1 MLGSV
6 SEGLKNNSV
15 QSQLTDFARIV
26 NARLSEL
33 LPPVNRIPA
42 ELHQAI
48 RYSCLAPGKRLR
60 PALTLACC
68 DSVGGI
74 KNQALDAACAIE
86 MIHAFSLIHDDL
98 PAIDNDDLR
107 RGRPTCHIQFGEGIA
122 ILAGDALFSL
132 AFECIAECSD
142 DPKKIVQ
149 VLKVLTHASG
159 SDGLVGGE
167 TVDIQSEGKHID
179 KETLDYIHSRK
190 TGALIKASCEVGG
203 ILGGATQEEIRILG
217 LYGEKVG
224 LAFQIADDVL
234 NETSTPEQLGKSAGS
249 DRERMKATYPA
260 MYGLEE
266 SRSKALSLAAESGD
280 LVKNFANSAFLQ
292 QIAMFSVERLS

>member
-1 MLGSV
+1 MESKLAMYAG
-6 SEGLKNNSV
+6 EINE
-15 QSQLTDFARIV
+15 
-26 NARLSEL
+26 RLSQL
-33 LPPVNRIPA
+33 LPPPERIPA
-42 ELHQAI
+42 DLHQAM

-60 PALTLACC
+60 PALVLACAEA
-68 DSVGGI
+68 VGGTRAS
-74 KNQALDAACAIE
+74 ALDAACAVE
-86 MIHAFSLIHDDL
+86 MVHAFSLIHDDL

-132 AFECIAECSD
+132 AFECIAGCSD
-142 DPKKIVQ
+142 DPTKIVR
-149 VLKVLTHASG
+149 VLKILTHSSG

-167 TVDIQSEGKHID
+167 TVDIQSEGKPID
-179 KETLDYIHSRK
+179 RETLDYIHSRK
-190 TGALIKASCEVGG
+190 TGALIKASCEIGG
-203 ILGGATQEEIRILG
+203 ILGGASPDEVKTLG

-266 SRSKALSLAAESGD
+266 SRAMALSLAAQSGE
-280 LVKNFANSAFLQ
+280 LVQNFANRDFLQ
-292 QIAMFSVERLS
+292 QVAMFSVERLN